1 MSSHKSCIVKPQ
13 IIWLGSPILALKQT
27 MEAPRICGNMSSR
40 FGVSTHNGTGNNDG
54 HTGKHGQMEKWNKR
68 NTIKQIQHKILTTQ
82 HENLMKIVIL
92 SYQKELKS

>member
-1 MSSHKSCIVKPQ
+1 
-13 IIWLGSPILALKQT
+13 
-27 MEAPRICGNMSSR
+27 MEAARICGNMSSR
-40 FGVSTHNGTGNNDG
+40 FGVSTHNGTGNDDG

-68 NTIKQIQHKILTTQ
+68 NTFNTSKQIQHKILTIQ

>member
-1 MSSHKSCIVKPQ
+1 
-13 IIWLGSPILALKQT
+13 
-27 MEAPRICGNMSSR
+27 
-40 FGVSTHNGTGNNDG
+40 
-54 HTGKHGQMEKWNKR
+54 MEKWNKR

>member
-1 MSSHKSCIVKPQ
+1 MD
-13 IIWLGSPILALKQT
+13 
-27 MEAPRICGNMSSR
+27 APRICGNMSSR
-40 FGVSTHNGTGNNDG
+40 FGVSTHNGMGNNDG

-68 NTIKQIQHKILTTQ
+68 NTFHTSKQIQHKILTIQ